1 MLEPLRK
8 DSDDG
13 GVYCLQFCRLDLPA
27 VVDRVCSSKVHTL
40 ELHSVGLTHA
50 ALQTLAN
57 SLSRCPSLTT
67 LDLGGN
73 PLVGD
78 DGARAIADALRPA
91 CAVTT
96 LALDGGRIGDAGGTS
111 LARLLGAPVRCLRLQ
126 QNALR
131 DAAAHA
137 LAAGLRRCRTQARP
151 QQMLSA
157 FNSQLAPHTL
167 LLYQLHHA
175 RVAAVGSSRQQL
187 AALAVATLHS
197 HLCSCCT

>member
-13 GVYCLQFCRLDLPA
+13 GVYCVQFCRLDLPA

-111 LARLLGAPVRCLRLQ
+111 LARLLGAP
-126 QNALR
+126 
-131 DAAAHA
+131 
-137 LAAGLRRCRTQARP
+137 ARP

-167 LLYQLHHA
+167 LLYQLHHE
-175 RVAAVGSSRQQL
+175 RVAAVGSTRQQL